1 MTERARAITLGS
13 LLTLRRTRAEVRGVR
28 AKLAVTAIAV
38 GYGFV
43 ALLAGYMLEFVR
55 TGASTP
61 TVAVLTNPYSPAW
74 WNYPAL
80 IVVTPGAVLVLPLL
94 ATISMAVVSIGVGL
108 GMGAGLLVAIRFF
121 RSWRA
126 ARTMEGQVPLLAG
139 MTPAMVALLTLG
151 ACCSTSAA
159 AAGALGAVASIT
171 GEPEPEPGSIPSPR
185 SGAFGGEPRQSRFG
199 LAPEPRCREGTS
211 GAGVSRWTTHP
222 AGAAVGRAGPA
233 STGWRVP
240 RQ

>member
-171 GEPEPEPGSIPSPR
+171 GTTTSEILLHSWILNVFQMVVLAAALLAQEVLIGLYAALLMKSPNPSPAPSPPR
-185 SGAFGGEPRQSRFG
+185 GVVHSGENPGK
-199 LAPEPRCREGTS
+199 
-211 GAGVSRWTTHP
+211 
-222 AGAAVGRAGPA
+222 VG
-233 STGWRVP
+233 SV
-240 RQ
+240 